1 MLGWGRWKGL
11 TPMYEYSK
19 ERPKVL
25 TEDGVTKLLE
35 VYSAV
40 LNRQD
45 PGKPISAG
53 EVLNKVCGVSW
64 TVFAC
69 LDFLRE
75 KRFVHEMY
83 TDPETTIGQNRMFR
97 S

>member
-1 MLGWGRWKGL
+1 
-11 TPMYEYSK
+11 MYEYSK
-19 ERPKVL
+19 ERPSVL

-35 VYSAV
+35 VYTAV
-40 LNRQD
+40 LNRSELGQ
-45 PGKPISAG
+45 PISAG

-69 LDFLRE
+69 LDFLKE
-75 KRFVHEMY
+75 KRFVYEMY
-83 TDPETTIGQNRMFR
+83 TDHETTRGQDRMFR